1 MERGPFLAAAE
12 RSEYAYDMIDHY
24 RVLEVQPT
32 ASPEVIEKAYR
43 ALCLKYHPDRQPP
56 GDHERA
62 TRRMQRL
69 NASYAVLSNPTARR
83 EYDAVYLGR
92 KRARAEE
99 AQLMRIFLDDGL
111 VGLFKTWVR
120 QGME

>member
-1 MERGPFLAAAE
+1 
-12 RSEYAYDMIDHY
+12 MIDHY

-32 ASPEVIEKAYR
+32 ASPEVIEKAYK
-43 ALCLKYHPDRQPP
+43 ALCLKHHPDRQPP

-69 NASYAVLSNPTARR
+69 NASYAVLSDPAARR
-83 EYDAVYLGR
+83 EYDAAYLGR
-92 KRARAEE
+92 ERARAEE
-99 AQLMRIFLDDGL
+99 AQLMRVFLDDGL